1 MRSNEYMYW
10 NGGGDHRR
18 VVFRERRHHGY
29 ERVPLSIPGYGHLA
43 VPPVLVAP
51 PPVLVC
57 DARWRE
63 RGWVGAGRG
72 VGLERWDYG
81 PEFGRNRHHL
91 LPGYGKQGGWHVY
104 PEQTHYAYPAPRYGN
119 RFLEDDGMRPFG
131 PRRDDRYAQ
140 SYKGNRGFSIQKEW
154 KNPPQGKSRETS
166 REKSRPKHGA
176 WEKSSGRQQAVYD
189 RRSVGSYR
197 QKERS
202 NSPMEKNQQQRE
214 LRDTC
219 VSASDKQHDVNNLKS
234 LDGVLMHDSHRSD
247 SFGTVDEQHDNHQV
261 RKESERNESGM
272 SQEVDKETSSGT
284 DWKPLKWSITGS
296 LTCRGLV
303 SDIISSRSVH
313 SDCNDMRNDLPRHNA
328 APVES
333 LLVDPSAFADD
344 PGEMRLKKKPRLGW
358 GEGLAKYEKKIVEG
372 PDCHLDMIA
381 ETPCAPIME
390 LSQPATS
397 NVAEKSPPHV
407 GSADGSFPMT
417 ISSLACSA
425 SPGLEDKTLIKV
437 IDVENDANNMDAS
450 SVTLPEIENNVSSF
464 LLEDFGPGP
473 ITNFSA
479 MLAGLLH
486 GEGQNPMDSGFGK
499 SSAQDILMLWKRDIT
514 NAVESTEFEIDELEN
529 ELKSLRSKPEEESL
543 SPAPSGKQLQKQSNG
558 LPRPP
563 TEEVICSPSG
573 EQTVDMRAPCANAMI
588 LAHADP
594 KDEELHCSGTITS
607 KFVEPP
613 CFINSEP
620 FAEQNHIFDVDTI
633 DVKLPEPDC
642 RPFDSLSDIEM
653 LAGPLSAGNECPTI
667 EENDWCRRILASNKV
682 TASKACELL
691 LKLPCDYAHK
701 DVKLYSMLFGKYK
714 LLVYN
719 KLFLRKRSLKFK
731 EKVLCLKYRA
741 FQHSW
746 KEKLRLLS
754 AEKDRVKSQKK
765 FDKCLRIR
773 GGSHKHQS
781 PISPR
786 LASPAESSSLFPS
799 ANTVAFTSKLLS
811 CLRVRVK
818 RYRDCLKMPSLILD
832 KNDKASRFISSNA
845 LVVDPCAVEKE
856 RALINAWTA
865 EEKEV
870 FIDKLA
876 KFGNDFKRIAS
887 FLDHKTT
894 ADCVEFY
901 YKNHKSESF
910 QRTKKKTITDMLEMS
925 LPANTYL
932 VTSRKNF
939 SREMSSASIGLLG
952 EACEDASLVAAMSQS
967 RKFRIKLKGVGGT
980 SEKSRGYDDGNGR
993 ETAAADA
1000 LAGIS
1005 GSLSSEAVSSCITTS
1020 ADRWEGNQDSR
1031 CQKVSS
1037 SSHHHPTPEATQAAD
1052 EGNCS
1057 DESYCE
1063 VDPVDWT
1070 DHERSL
1076 FVQAFTTYG
1085 KDFLLISRRVRT
1097 KSRDQCKVFF
1107 SKARKRLGLEAP
1119 SNDACSSGSD
1129 GSDAFIV
1136 KAGSVLTSDKCGS
1149 MMYEDKEQEV
1159 ISYEPA
1165 GLHLWSAMLD
1175 SQ

>member
-18 VVFRERRHHGY
+18 EVFRERRYHGY
-29 ERVPLSIPGYGHLA
+29 ERVPVSIPGYGHLA

-57 DARWRE
+57 GARWRE
-63 RGWVGAGRG
+63 RAWVGAGPA
-72 VGLERWDYG
+72 VGLERSV
-81 PEFGRNRHHL
+81 L
-91 LPGYGKQGGWHVY
+91 GYGKQGGWHLY
-104 PEQTHYAYPAPRYGN
+104 REQTHYAYPSPRYGN
-119 RFLEDDGMRPFG
+119 RFLEDDGMRPFR
-131 PRRDDRYAQ
+131 PCRDDRYAQ
-140 SYKGNRGFSIQKEW
+140 NYEGNRGSSIRKEW
-154 KNPPQGKSRETS
+154 KNPPLEKSSEKS

-176 WEKSSGRQQAVYD
+176 WEKSSGRQQAVYH
-189 RRSVGSYR
+189 RRSVGSYS
-197 QKERS
+197 QKERR
-202 NSPMEKNQQQRE
+202 NCPMEKNHQQRE
-214 LRDTC
+214 LRDTW

-234 LDGVLMHDSHRSD
+234 LDGVLMHDSHHSD
-247 SFGTVDEQHDNHQV
+247 SFGTVDEQRDKLQV

-272 SQEVDKETSSGT
+272 SQEVDEETSSGT
-284 DWKPLKWSITGS
+284 DWKPLNWSIAGS
-296 LTCRGLV
+296 LTCRGHV
-303 SDIISSRSVH
+303 SDIISSRSIH
-313 SDCNDMRNDLPRHNA
+313 SDCSDMRNDLQRQNA

-333 LLVDPSAFADD
+333 LLVDPSAFADNPD
-344 PGEMRLKKKPRLGW
+344 EMRLKKKPRLGW
-358 GEGLAKYEKKIVEG
+358 GEGLAKYEKKIVDG

-381 ETPCAPIME
+381 ETSCAPMLV

-397 NVAEKSPPHV
+397 NVADQSPPLV

-417 ISSLACSA
+417 ISSFACSA
-425 SPGLEDKTLIKV
+425 SPGVEDKTLIKV
-437 IDVENDANNMDAS
+437 ITVKNDANNMDAS

-486 GEGQNPMDSGFGK
+486 GERQNPMDSGFGK

-514 NAVESTEFEIDELEN
+514 NAVESMEFEIDELEN
-529 ELKSLRSKPEEESL
+529 ELKSLRSKPGEESL
-543 SPAPSGKQLQKQSNG
+543 SPAPSCAWLMDCGKQLQKQSNG
-558 LPRPP
+558 LPGSP
-563 TEEVICSPSG
+563 TEEVIPSD
-573 EQTVDMRAPCANAMI
+573 TVDMSSPCANAMI
-588 LAHADP
+588 VAHADP
-594 KDEELHCSGTITS
+594 KYEELHCSGTITP

-613 CFINSEP
+613 CFMNSEP
-620 FAEQNHIFDVDTI
+620 FAEKNHIFDVNTI
-633 DVKLPEPDC
+633 DVRLLEPDC

-653 LAGPLSAGNECPTI
+653 LAGPLSAGNECPTT
-667 EENDWCRRILASNKV
+667 EENDWCCGILASNKV

-691 LKLPCDYAHK
+691 LKLPCDYGHK

-719 KLFLRKRSLKFK
+719 RLFLRKRSLKFK
-731 EKVLCLKYRA
+731 EKFLYLKYRA

-754 AEKDRVKSQKK
+754 AENDRIKSQKK
-765 FDKCLRIR
+765 FDKCLWIQ
-773 GGSHKHQS
+773 GGSHKRRS
-781 PISPR
+781 SIRPR

-818 RYRDCLKMPSLILD
+818 RYSDDLKMPSLILD
-832 KNDKASRFISSNA
+832 KNDKVASRFISNNA
-845 LVVDPCAVEKE
+845 LVEDPCAVEKE

-876 KFGNDFKRIAS
+876 EFGKYFKKIAS

-910 QRTKKKTITDMLEMS
+910 ERTKKKTIADMLEMS

-932 VTSRKNF
+932 VTSRKNC

-952 EACEDASLVAAMSQS
+952 EACEDASLVAAKSQS

-980 SEKSRGYDDGNGR
+980 SETSRSYDNGDGR
-993 ETAAADA
+993 ETAAAVA

-1020 ADRWEGNQDSR
+1020 ADRSEGNQDLR
-1031 CQKVSS
+1031 RRKVSS
-1037 SSHHHPTPEATQAAD
+1037 SSRHHLTLESTQDAD

-1057 DESYCE
+1057 DESYCK

-1107 SKARKRLGLEAP
+1107 SKARKRLGLEAL
-1119 SNDACSSGSD
+1119 SNDTCSSGRDSRE
-1129 GSDAFIV
+1129 AFIV
-1136 KAGSVLTSDKCGS
+1136 KASSVLTSDKCGL
-1149 MMYEDKEQEV
+1149 MMDEDKEQAE

-1165 GLHLWSAMLD
+1165 GLHLW
-1175 SQ
+1175 